1 MHDYH
6 EQRADTFESFS
17 RLPRGM
23 KLPKTAVVIYEFVAE
38 DVDTRWAE
46 VEKALRAKGFRTHH
60 KGDVLEARI
69 GPITIDA
76 ETVWH
81 WEAIATRLVL
91 PFEFYPDGWELD
103 D

>member
-46 VEKALRAKGFRTHH
+46 VEKALRAKGFRACSR
-60 KGDVLEARI
+60 GRSVI
-69 GPITIDA
+69 S
-76 ETVWH
+76 
-81 WEAIATRLVL
+81 
-91 PFEFYPDGWELD
+91 
-103 D
+103 